1 MNDTLNTPVIK
12 KGLELELDIESLA
25 YGGMGLARKDNFVV
39 FVKGA
44 IPGQKVLAKIYKKKN
59 GFAEARVLDILTESP
74 HAVEVKCNH
83 YYICSK
89 VQNLSYKEQLKE
101 KANQVEDA
109 FRRLG
114 SFTDFKLNSTVAAD
128 PIFNYRN
135 KMEFTF
141 SPYRW
146 VLDSEP
152 EGVDRSFALGLHIPG
167 RYDKILDIKNCHIQ
181 PEIGNKILKVA
192 REVCLSNLDLKPY
205 DPKSHVGF
213 LRYLMIR
220 YGVNTNQLM
229 INIVTSYNDINKLS
243 PLTDTLLKEF
253 PEITSMVNNVNTR
266 KADVAYGEY
275 ETLIFGNPY
284 IEEKMGD
291 LTFEISANSFF
302 QTNTFQGLR
311 LYQEVEKVA
320 ELSGNEV
327 IFDLYCGTGTI
338 GLFLANKAK
347 EVYGFEIIRSSLEDA
362 EKNAEKNGVDN
373 IFFLKSNLD
382 TFFKSGQLSRKIPK
396 PDIIIL
402 DPPRA
407 GMHPDMTNYLHKLKA
422 KKIIYVSCN
431 PTTQAR
437 DAKILAEKG
446 YHIKKASMV
455 DMFPHTPHIETV
467 VLFSK

>member
-89 VQNLSYKEQLKE
+89 VQNLSYEEQLKE

-311 LYQEVEKVA
+311 LYQEVEKAA

-407 GMHPDMTNYLHKLKA
+407 GMHPDMTNYLHKIKA